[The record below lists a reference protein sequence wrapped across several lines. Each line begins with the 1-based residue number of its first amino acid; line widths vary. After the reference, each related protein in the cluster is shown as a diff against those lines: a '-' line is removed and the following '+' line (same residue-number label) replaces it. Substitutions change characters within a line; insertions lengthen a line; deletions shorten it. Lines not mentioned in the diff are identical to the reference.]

1 MNAMYGGGA
10 LMSTEVPDL
19 AFTDPLTGLGNM
31 RRFFD
36 KVDRLIADRYD
47 DPAPFTIGILDL
59 DGFKPINDLFGHAAG
74 DEILIQAAMRLRAVM
89 DGQSAVTR
97 VGADEFAFLL
107 PMVFSEEAASEKSRM
122 LIEILSAPYD
132 VGERTARLSASVG
145 CSLFY
150 SGDETTGVLVQKAE
164 TALYHAK
171 RSGRGRVVVY
181 TREMEEAAKR
191 VTRIEQALRRAVSA
205 GEVEPHFQPIVDL
218 KERRIVGFET
228 LARWTDADLGQV
240 PPSVFIP
247 IAEERGIIGPLSQ
260 LVLRKAAEAAR
271 SWPRELF
278 VSFNLSP
285 SQLVDQNTGLHI
297 LAILDRTGF
306 DPRRL
311 EIEITETGLMTDP
324 VSAEKI
330 VTDLRRVGIRV
341 SLDDFGTGQS
351 SLGRLREFNFDKLKI
366 DRAFVS
372 SILDDR
378 PSEHI
383 IRAILAM
390 CEGLGMD
397 VVAEG
402 IEEEA
407 QAEKLVQF
415 GCAGGQGYLFGRPA
429 NADATLGYLRDALRR
444 QPSFAAARK

>member
-1 MNAMYGGGA
+1 MNMMFGGGQTREITA
-10 LMSTEVPDL
+10 DQ

-36 KVDRLIADRYD
+36 KVDRLIADRAD
-47 DPAPFTIGILDL
+47 DPAPFTVGILDL
-59 DGFKPINDLFGHAAG
+59 DGFKPINDLFGHKAG
-74 DEILIQAAMRLRAVM
+74 DEILIQVAMRLRAAM
-89 DGQSAVTR
+89 EGQSAVTR

-107 PMVFSEEAASEKSRM
+107 PMVFSEEAASEKAKM

-132 VGERTARLSASVG
+132 LGERMARLSASVG

-150 SGDETTGVLVQKAE
+150 SGEETTEMLVHKAE
-164 TALYHAK
+164 TALYQAK

-191 VTRIEQALRRAVSA
+191 VTRIEQALRRAVAA

-218 KERRIVGFET
+218 HDRRVVGFET
-228 LARWTDADLGQV
+228 LARWTDRDLGHV
-240 PPSVFIP
+240 PPSIFIP

-271 SWPRELF
+271 NWPQELF
-278 VSFNLSP
+278 LSFNLSP

-330 VTDLRRVGIRV
+330 VNDLRRVGIRV

-351 SLGRLREFNFDKLKI
+351 SLGRLREFRFDKLKI

-390 CEGLGMD
+390 CDGLGME

-407 QAEKLVQF
+407 QAERLIQF

-429 NADATLGYLRDALRR
+429 NADATLGYLRDSLRR
-444 QPSFAAARK
+444 TGQLPDVQSA